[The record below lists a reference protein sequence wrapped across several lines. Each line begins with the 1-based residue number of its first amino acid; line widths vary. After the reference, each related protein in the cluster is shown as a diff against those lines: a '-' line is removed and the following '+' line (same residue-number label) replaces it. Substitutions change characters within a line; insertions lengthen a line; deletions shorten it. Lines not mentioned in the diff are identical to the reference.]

1 MTTAN
6 PGTIR
11 VLLAD
16 DHLIV
21 RLGIV
26 ALIDRHKDMHVV
38 AQASS
43 GDEAVELY
51 RALRPDVTVMDLR
64 MPGQGGLGAIQA
76 IRAEDPHAR
85 ILVLT
90 AHSGDEPVYQALRAG
105 ARGYLLKDVSGG
117 DLVEAVRAVH
127 GGGQWIPED
136 IAALMTEHMQHPE
149 PSAREIEV
157 LRLVAKGFSNKRIA
171 EELAL
176 SESTVRNHVAS
187 LLDKLSADDRT
198 HAVTIALERSILDIE
213 SVRAREKTKGKGER

>member
-1 MTTAN
+1 MTAEN
-6 PGTIR
+6 ADTIR

-43 GDEAVELY
+43 GDEALAMY
-51 RALRPDVTVMDLR
+51 RLHRPNVTVMDLR
-64 MPGQGGLGAIQA
+64 MPGQGGLGAINA
-76 IRAEDPHAR
+76 IRAEDPQAR
-85 ILVLT
+85 IIVLT
-90 AHSGDEPVYQALRAG
+90 AHSGDEPVYQALRSG

-117 DLVEAVRAVH
+117 DLVEAIRVVH
-127 GGGQWIPED
+127 GGGQWIPAD

-157 LRLVAKGFSNKRIA
+157 LRLVARGCSNKRIA

-187 LLDKLSADDRT
+187 LLDKLGADDRT
-198 HAVTIALERSILDIE
+198 HAVTIALERNIIDIE
-213 SVRAREKTKGKGER
+213 SVKAREKTKGKNDR